1 MWYSVDNIFII
12 DELHTKII
20 NPENYTEIAGLEKG
34 GGDRFTVENIS
45 KYYTN
50 MNNQSYIHIQLYT
63 YYIYVYIYTGMDEIQ
78 CRGRRGPPYL
88 IVIEVLEPRG
98 WCYMKVRQNT

>member
-63 YYIYVYIYTGMDEIQ
+63 YYIYVYIYIYRYGRNTVQ
-78 CRGRRGPPYL
+78 RARGSPFR
-88 IVIEVLEPRG
+88 IVVEALEPKG
-98 WCYMKVRQNT
+98 WFHKKV